1 MDMLHRRCNGKHEHQ
16 CIEGLVRVGGRW
28 ANRST
33 RPCHRFTPNSWLNS
47 FVRLVWSEK
56 KQQHVHEVH
65 EAIERFLGNMNMSM
79 TVVLVNLGTTRA
91 LNRLPSMPTYED
103 VM

>member
-1 MDMLHRRCNGKHEHQ
+1 MFM
-16 CIEGLVRVGGRW
+16 
-28 ANRST
+28 
-33 RPCHRFTPNSWLNS
+33 RFM
-47 FVRLVWSEK
+47 R
-56 KQQHVHEVH
+56 Q
-65 EAIERFLGNMNMSM
+65 ERFLGNMNMSM